1 MTFLA
6 CEGHFGFY
14 SNIYCFPY
22 SRVPEHSWSHFSCS
36 CPQKVSDIFIP
47 EINGRILFF
56 FSKIKRSFRASEK
69 CGSFRNCD
77 TGLRILFYSI
87 GTCVCSW
94 LPPECYSKIPLLKT
108 QYTEVTGHGEFKAVL
123 ALKHHPHGLAFTA
136 PEGAVHF
143 IGREKTS
150 SRSCTAG
157 NLWTQWQPVW
167 QDALIGDRVAWI
179 FFRTALWLYLR
190 PYSTRVPMSGAVN

>member
-1 MTFLA
+1 MTFLT

-14 SNIYCFPY
+14 SNIYCFTY
-22 SRVPEHSWSHFSCS
+22 SRVPEHSWSHFSCN

-56 FSKIKRSFRASEK
+56 FRNKMKFQGFWK
-69 CGSFRNCD
+69 LGSFCNCD

-108 QYTEVTGHGEFKAVL
+108 QYIKVTGHREFKAVL
-123 ALKHHPHGLAFTA
+123 ALKHHSHWLAFTV
-136 PEGAVHF
+136 PEGAVYF
-143 IGREKTS
+143 IGRENFLQL
-150 SRSCTAG
+150 CTAG
-157 NLWTQWQPVW
+157 NLWTQCQSVW
-167 QDALIGDRVAWI
+167 RDALIGDRVVWI
-179 FFRTALWLYLR
+179 FSDLL
-190 PYSTRVPMSGAVN
+190 SDCI